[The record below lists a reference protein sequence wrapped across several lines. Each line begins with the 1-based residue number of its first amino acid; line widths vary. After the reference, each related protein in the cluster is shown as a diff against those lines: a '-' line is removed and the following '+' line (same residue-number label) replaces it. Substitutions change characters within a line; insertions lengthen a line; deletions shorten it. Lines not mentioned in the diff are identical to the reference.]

1 MLFADIPML
10 IYSQKCSVFATTSGF
25 WGYFSKIAQTFI
37 AIFSLFYHT
46 FYVFS
51 EHNQGAK
58 ILF

>member
-25 WGYFSKIAQTFI
+25 WYHFSKIVQTFI
-37 AIFSLFYHT
+37 AIFPLFYPT

-51 EHNQGAK
+51 EQNQGAK
-58 ILF
+58 IPF